1 MEKSGKKLT
10 GKFGKYNGLLVSKEE
25 VERSKP
31 QKISFSFRY
40 FVQIDNFGIGNC
52 SINWFIG
59 LIERLKTLSD
69 LTKDQLLGENSGS
82 KALRFHP
89 IDWAKAPFKKE
100 DLKLPSVIADNDYA
114 FSIMQ
119 ISISVST
126 GRIIGFFSDENVF
139 NIVLL
144 DANHNAQ
151 PSAKHNYQ
159 IRPTT
164 IGMSQIDDLI
174 VRLKKDFKISNSEI
188 NSLISS
194 NLVYTYLDNEFYDK
208 YSEVLEKH
216 TFEEILEQGILALME

>member
-25 VERSKP
+25 EERSRP

-52 SINWFIG
+52 SQNWFVG
-59 LIERLKTLSD
+59 LIERLKTLSE

-89 IDWAKAPFKKE
+89 IDWAKTPFKKS
-100 DLKLPSVIADNDYA
+100 DLNLPSVIADNDYA
-114 FSIMQ
+114 FAIMQ
-119 ISISVST
+119 ISISLGT

-151 PSAKHNYQ
+151 PSKKHNYQ

-174 VRLKKDFKISNSEI
+174 VKMKKDFKISDSEI

-194 NLVYTYLDNEFYDK
+194 NLVYACLDDEFYDK

-216 TFEEILEQGILALME
+216 TFEEILEQGILALVE